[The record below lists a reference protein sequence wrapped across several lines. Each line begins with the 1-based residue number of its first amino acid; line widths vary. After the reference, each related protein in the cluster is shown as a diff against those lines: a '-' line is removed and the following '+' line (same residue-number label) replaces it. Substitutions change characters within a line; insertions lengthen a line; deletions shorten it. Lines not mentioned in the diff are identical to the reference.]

1 MCSQIINTPN
11 LGYFTSIGFA
21 SPHFCYRRSRIN
33 WLQKFWE
40 KCLKINCFCLPLC
53 NSYNLQKFYIA
64 PNSCDISL
72 YTQKILRS
80 RAIACF
86 VSLSKYEILQVFLTK
101 EAREWCEVFAVHL
114 ILMGASMFI
123 VHTWRKICSYFINL
137 IFIIKKFMNLM
148 YNPSFISFL
157 QHMPDWSMLLL
168 FLHFCGHH

>member
-1 MCSQIINTPN
+1 MFTNAPN

-40 KCLKINCFCLPLC
+40 KIGKIKSFCLTLC

-72 YTQKILRS
+72 YTQKILWS
-80 RAIACF
+80 RVIACF
-86 VSLSKYEILQVFLTK
+86 VSLSKYEILQAFLTK
-101 EAREWCEVFAVHL
+101 GSKGMVQVFVIHL
-114 ILMGASMFI
+114 IPTGASMFT
-123 VHTWRKICSYFINL
+123 VHTWRQICFPDCLYFINL

-148 YNPSFISFL
+148 YNPSCTSNVIKRNL
-157 QHMPDWSMLLL
+157 
-168 FLHFCGHH
+168 